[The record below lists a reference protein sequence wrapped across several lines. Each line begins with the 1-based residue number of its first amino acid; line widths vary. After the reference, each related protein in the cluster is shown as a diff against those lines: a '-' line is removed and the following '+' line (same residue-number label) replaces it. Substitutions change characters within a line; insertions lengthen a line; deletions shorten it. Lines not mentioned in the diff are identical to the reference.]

1 MMQGGNHLT
10 MKIVVKKVH
19 CPKCERLVS
28 VREQAGS
35 EITQLFCT
43 RCGQL
48 LWQWDGI
55 KWRQVR
61 K

>member
-1 MMQGGNHLT
+1 
-10 MKIVVKKVH
+10 MKIVVKKVY

-28 VREQAGS
+28 VREQAGT
-35 EITQLFCT
+35 ELTQLFCT

-55 KWRQVR
+55 KWRQIR
-61 K
+61 R

>member
-1 MMQGGNHLT
+1 
-10 MKIVVKKVH
+10 MKIVVKKIH

-28 VREQAGS
+28 VREQVGNGV
-35 EITQLFCT
+35 TQLFCM

-61 K
+61 Q